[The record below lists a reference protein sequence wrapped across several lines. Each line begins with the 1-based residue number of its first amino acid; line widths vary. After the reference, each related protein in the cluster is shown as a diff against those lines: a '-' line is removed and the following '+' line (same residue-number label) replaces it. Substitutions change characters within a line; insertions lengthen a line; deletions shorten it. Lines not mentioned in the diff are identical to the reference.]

1 MAKWRIFNIMQYE
14 KHPETGEVLLTE
26 DKIKIALAHRTV
38 KRWAY
43 ICHDKDVYSALD
55 EEQNP
60 DHEEGQTKPRHWHIV
75 IECGTSAIEIGVIA
89 KWFGIADNFVE
100 TAKGAGA
107 FLDCVQYLTHEGDKQ
122 QGLGK
127 KLYADEEVHANFD
140 FRAELNKRADNN
152 AKFGRDLNERDSIR
166 YRVLYLG
173 LTLRQLCV
181 ENPLAYQNDYS
192 TLDKF
197 RYKYIT
203 DRAEMPKTRIN
214 YYVCGRGGIGKGL
227 ICKAI
232 ARSLYPNLKDD
243 DDIFFEVGAKG
254 VPFDGYDG
262 QPVIIW
268 NDRRSVDLLEE
279 LGGRGNVFNVFDTHP
294 TKGKQNVKYASVNL
308 CNEVNIVNSVEP
320 YKDFLDGLVAD
331 YDKKRKKKV
340 IVEDKGQSYRRFPM
354 IIPLHEEDFDLL
366 MNRGFY
372 YGTKEYDQYI
382 EYNNIR
388 GNMQRIAEICGAN
401 EKLAHEL
408 QCKSV
413 APVAE
418 KHNELLEKFSKE
430 QTEEEKIRAMFA
442 DVGQVGKVVGN
453 GHYINGE
460 FVIDKELEEVSKKN
474 AVVEAVLEYEK
485 SKVEAKMSSSKFDEY
500 DDDYLKNMFGN
511 LMVEVRKKK
520 GVLGNRNFFA
530 DTVELIECKL
540 LIDEFEVPY
549 IVGESKDVSL
559 ALQIR
564 SRFINKIGFGKDF
577 DSEEK
582 VALKHLFKVQDSAK
596 FWIENKDTDYRE
608 LVSPLLFR

>member
-1 MAKWRIFNIMQYE
+1 M
-14 KHPETGEVLLTE
+14 
-26 DKIKIALAHRTV
+26 
-38 KRWAY
+38 
-43 ICHDKDVYSALD
+43 
-55 EEQNP
+55 
-60 DHEEGQTKPRHWHIV
+60 EGQTKPRHWHIV
-75 IECGTSAIEIGVIA
+75 LECPTHAVEIGVIA

-268 NDRRSVDLLEE
+268 NDRR
-279 LGGRGNVFNVFDTHP
+279 FNVFDTHP

-442 DVGQVGKVVGN
+442 DVGKVGKVVGEGQYVN
-453 GHYINGE
+453 GVFRTNE
-460 FVIDKELEEVSKKN
+460 ENRKEVLHK
-474 AVVEAVLEYEK
+474 VVEKSRHINELGKILEKEGSLELPDEKNRTWIFSLENWEQVNDSENKPFAVRIESGGKVDLFEYE
-485 SKVEAKMSSSKFDEY
+485 
-500 DDDYLKNMFGN
+500 
-511 LMVEVRKKK
+511 
-520 GVLGNRNFFA
+520 
-530 DTVELIECKL
+530 
-540 LIDEFEVPY
+540 
-549 IVGESKDVSL
+549 
-559 ALQIR
+559 
-564 SRFINKIGFGKDF
+564 
-577 DSEEK
+577 
-582 VALKHLFKVQDSAK
+582 
-596 FWIENKDTDYRE
+596 
-608 LVSPLLFR
+608 

>member
-485 SKVEAKMSSSKFDEY
+485 SKIEAKMSSGKFDEY